1 MNTPFSVPSQ
11 QTALRNIGH
20 HLFAELAYASSV
32 DLLRGALGCF
42 GRAASSS
49 TVTSSANGC
58 ATGLVSA
65 MSFLFVPTHWD
76 KAHATP
82 FPHILKTVF

>member
-1 MNTPFSVPSQ
+1 MKTPFSVPSQ
-11 QTALRNIGH
+11 PAALRNFGH
-20 HLFAELAYASSV
+20 HLFAEVAYASSL
-32 DLLRGALGCF
+32 DSLRGALGCF

-65 MSFLFVPTHWD
+65 MSLLFVPTHWD
-76 KAHATP
+76 QAHATP
-82 FPHILKTVF
+82 FPHTLKTVF